1 MDWFESKRALLEYLG
16 KNTDDRKLIKRM
28 IERWEVYEEWG
39 MFYLSEKAESGEEKK
54 EKKSESKESE
64 NKQTMDDKELKE
76 LKEKNEKLIASYK
89 EVVRKYNH
97 LTDEYAKVKSM
108 ADANLYWHLKIFYE
122 KYMIWKGL
130 VESKVR
136 YYAKQR
142 GKSEED
148 IRNEIYWWY
157 RYSEDEDMKSAIDF
171 VWKYIKER
179 DEEIEKEKNEIPF

>member
-1 MDWFESKRALLEYLG
+1 MTQAFETQRALLEYLN
-16 KNTDDRKLIKRM
+16 KNVNDRSLVQRM
-28 IERWEVYEEWG
+28 IKRWEVYKEWE
-39 MFYLSEKAESGEEKK
+39 MYYLVWEWEKVEEK
-54 EKKSESKESE
+54 SEPKESE
-64 NKQTMDDKELKE
+64 NKQSMDDKELKE
-76 LKEKNEKLIASYK
+76 LKEKNEKLYASYK

-142 GKSEED
+142 GKSEEE
-148 IRNEIYWWY
+148 IRDEIYWWY

-171 VWKYIKER
+171 VWKYIDKR
-179 DEEIEKEKNEIPF
+179 EKEIKEENDAIPF